1 MEGDTMSLEENKAIV
16 LRLYEAV
23 NTRNLSSLEE
33 FVALDYVDHTRKIRG
48 LEAFKQFG
56 AMIFNTFPDF
66 HETTED
72 IIAEGDKV
80 WVRNTITA
88 THKGEYLG
96 LPPTGNKFAEASVD
110 IFRIVDGKIVEGW
123 NIQDELDFYKKI
135 GAIEYTE
142 KGRNLF
148 QEK

>member
-48 LEAFKQFG
+48 LGAFKQFG

-148 QEK
+148 REK